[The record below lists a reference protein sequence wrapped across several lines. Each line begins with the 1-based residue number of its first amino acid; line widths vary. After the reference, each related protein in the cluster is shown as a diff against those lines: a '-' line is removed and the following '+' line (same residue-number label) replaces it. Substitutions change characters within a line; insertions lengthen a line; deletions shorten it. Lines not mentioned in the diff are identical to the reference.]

1 MFETSQLNQEQLEAV
16 NTLHGP
22 LLIMAGAGSGKTRT
36 VIHRIDHLIEKG
48 VRPENILAITFTNK
62 AAKELVERLSPA
74 AKNVTATTIHAFC
87 VKLLRQYGKALGF
100 HRDFNIIDT
109 DDQKKILNDLKT
121 DLIDDIEIDVN
132 YQHFEPALV
141 RIIKPYQ
148 LQAKISLAKNQGII
162 DQNEFAKMLEND
174 YSFTYDTKTCVDLYE
189 RYIDYCQKE
198 YLLDFDDILLY
209 TRALLQV
216 HPEILEIV
224 QNIYQYITVDEYQD
238 TNTIQNDII
247 DLIARKYQNLCVV
260 GDANQSIYKFRGAK
274 VENIIQ
280 FQNVYPNAKVIYLN
294 KNYRSKQT
302 ILNASNDIINNNAP
316 INNQKVNLQS
326 DREGNLHNINV
337 MHCNTATQEA
347 EAVVGQIITLMK
359 KHHYT
364 YKDFAIIYRN
374 NALNQNVQRAL
385 RQNHLPYIVYNGM
398 NFYQRK
404 EVKDIIA
411 YMTLCSNPHAGIFVE
426 RIINT
431 PTRGIGATTVR
442 KLKDYA
448 RDTNQSLARVLD
460 QGMYAGL
467 NATTI
472 NRLDKF
478 LDLYRHI
485 DLNSYTLSIADA
497 IDALLDEA
505 GYIHLL
511 NDDEDYNLDIYEE
524 FFEDIKHFE
533 KTNDLINMT
542 LRERIS
548 AFLQFISLQTSNDH
562 EDSDKD
568 QVQLLT
574 IHSAKGLEFPV
585 VFLIGWDSGIFPDT
599 RSLRKKADKE
609 EERRLAY
616 VAVTRA
622 KDYLFISHAE
632 KRYVFGNSIKT
643 GPSMFISEIEP
654 KHINDLDYRN
664 EDEYYA

>member
-1 MFETSQLNQEQLEAV
+1 MFNTSQLNQEQLEAV

-62 AAKELVERLSPA
+62 AAKELVERLNPN
-74 AKNVTATTIHAFC
+74 AKNITATTIHAFC
-87 VKLLRQYGKALGF
+87 VKLLRQYGKTLGF

-109 DDQKKILNDLKT
+109 DDQKKIINNLKS
-121 DLIDDIEIDVN
+121 DLIEDIETDVA
-132 YQHFEPALV
+132 YQHFDPKLIRE
-141 RIIKPYQ
+141 IKPYQ
-148 LQAKISLAKNQGII
+148 LQSKISLAKNHGII
-162 DQNEFAKMLEND
+162 DAKGFEQMLKND
-174 YSFTYDTKTCVDLYE
+174 YSFVFDLKSCVDLYE
-189 RYIDYCQKE
+189 RYIEYCKFE

-209 TRALLQV
+209 TRALLQ
-216 HPEILEIV
+216 HPEILEMV
-224 QNIYQYITVDEYQD
+224 QNVYQYITVDEYQD

-280 FQNVYPNAKVIYLN
+280 FKNKYPNTKVIYLY
-294 KNYRSKQT
+294 KNYRSKQP

-316 INNQKVNLQS
+316 VNNQKVHLQS
-326 DREGNLHNINV
+326 DRGGNIHNINV
-337 MHCNTATQEA
+337 IHCNTSKQEA

-359 KHHYT
+359 KHHYS

-374 NALNQNVQRAL
+374 NYLNQTVQRVL
-385 RQNHLPYIVYNGM
+385 HQNRMPYIVYNGM

-411 YMTLCSNPHAGIFVE
+411 YMALCANPHAGVFVE

-431 PTRGIGATTVR
+431 PTRGIGTATIR
-442 KLKDYA
+442 KLKTYA
-448 RDTNQSLARVLD
+448 RDTNQSLASVLN
-460 QGMYAGL
+460 QGYYAGL
-467 NATTI
+467 NRTTI
-472 NRLDKF
+472 NRLEKF

-485 DLNSYTLSIADA
+485 DLNDYTTSIADA
-497 IDALLDEA
+497 IDALLNEA

-511 NDDEDYNLDIYEE
+511 SEDEDYNEEIYEE

-533 KTNDLINMT
+533 QTNDLINMT

-562 EDSDKD
+562 EDDGKD

-574 IHSAKGLEFPV
+574 IHSSKGLEFPV
-585 VFLIGWDSGIFPDT
+585 VFLIGWDNNVFPD
-599 RSLRKKADKE
+599 RRNVGNKEELE

-616 VAVTRA
+616 VAATRA
-622 KDYLFISHAE
+622 KDYLFISHTE
-632 KRYVFGNSIKT
+632 ERFMYDEMIDT
-643 GPSMFISEIEP
+643 GASMFISEIEP

-664 EDEYYA
+664 EDNYYA